1 MCCGGASVAR
11 PRRDERFARKAK
23 REKEDLPSPVEEVEE
38 VEEVERWEGRGFAR
52 RAAARGAREGYAEGG
67 REGEGGGVERREER
81 EERVGVE
88 REENSCFAEERVEGG
103 KDEVRLD
110 SRFRSSLLFPFPIV
124 DRRGWGLWF
133 LWSLME
139 RSGEWGWMVRRWE
152 DGLRWWMVDA
162 TGWDGGSLDFCLLT
176 MAL

>member
-1 MCCGGASVAR
+1 MCCGGASGAR

-88 REENSCFAEERVEGG
+88 REENSCSAEERVEGG

-139 RSGEWGWMVRRWE
+139 RSGVLWVGVDGEEVGGWSP
-152 DGLRWWMVDA
+152 MVDGGCHWM
-162 TGWDGGSLDFCLLT
+162 GWWFT
-176 MAL
+176 